1 MQAAFDG
8 IDKLF
13 DPAADRVQWKNKC
26 KEKRMKTVQKAASVF
41 LTAVLIFSG
50 CSFQPVSQESGQSIV
65 VTDDL
70 NREVSLSS
78 PKNAAVLI
86 GSFADLWI
94 DAGGRD
100 SLKAAAHDSWTSF
113 DLDLDESVADLGDVK
128 KINTEVLLASKPD
141 LVIGSAKNESQL
153 ALKETL
159 ASAGIPALYYDV
171 SSFDDY
177 LKVMN
182 DFTKLTGNKKA
193 YEEKGTAQK
202 ERIESLKSQAAQKQ
216 SPKVLYIRAAGSGA
230 KVKNSKGS
238 VLGEML
244 KDLNAQN
251 IADTQNALLEN
262 LSMET
267 ILQENPSHIFLVYQG
282 SDDTKARKQMEEAVL
297 SNPLWQSLDAVKNG
311 KVHVMDPSLYNLKP
325 NDKWA
330 DAYEGLYNILYEN

>member
-1 MQAAFDG
+1 M
-8 IDKLF
+8 
-13 DPAADRVQWKNKC
+13 
-26 KEKRMKTVQKAASVF
+26 
-41 LTAVLIFSG
+41 
-50 CSFQPVSQESGQSIV
+50 
-65 VTDDL
+65 
-70 NREVSLSS
+70 
-78 PKNAAVLI
+78 
-86 GSFADLWI
+86 
-94 DAGGRD
+94 
-100 SLKAAAHDSWTSF
+100 
-113 DLDLDESVADLGDVK
+113 
-128 KINTEVLLASKPD
+128 
-141 LVIGSAKNESQL
+141 
-153 ALKETL
+153 
-159 ASAGIPALYYDV
+159 
-171 SSFDDY
+171 
-177 LKVMN
+177 
-182 DFTKLTGNKKA
+182 
-193 YEEKGTAQK
+193 
-202 ERIESLKSQAAQKQ
+202 KSQAAQKQ